1 MKSLLLSFNLL
12 LGIAL
17 TSNSSAQ
24 NVTCELFS
32 ITGLEPDTF
41 NVNNTMV
48 NIAMAGGSSLFANY
62 PYIGQ
67 VTDCDGDIIATG
79 DIYYF
84 GQIGGTEQGYPV
96 TSIPENVCFPITIQF
111 VYGNDLFETD
121 TCLYSYGSTG
131 ITYTGKLVMGLNAYP
146 NPSTD
151 EIQLASN
158 TDIMGESYVI
168 FNSTGKTMKTGIIDA
183 QNARIDLRNLP
194 SGFYVLTVAETTTR
208 FIKE

>member
-17 TSNSSAQ
+17 TSHISAQ

-48 NIAMAGGSSLFANY
+48 NIAMSGGSSLFANY

-67 VTDCDGDIIATG
+67 VTDCDGDVIATG

-96 TSIPENVCFPITIQF
+96 TSISENICFPITIQF

-121 TCLYSYGSTG
+121 TCYYNYGSTG
-131 ITYTGKLVMGLNAYP
+131 STYTGKPVMGLNAYP
-146 NPSTD
+146 NPAAD
-151 EIQLASN
+151 EIQLASIN
-158 TDIMGESYVI
+158 DIIGESYVI
-168 FNSTGKTMKTGIIDA
+168 FHSTGKTMKTGIIDT

-194 SGFYVLTVAETTTR
+194 SGFYVLTVGDTTTR
-208 FIKE
+208 FIKD

>member
-12 LGIAL
+12 LGIVL
-17 TSNSSAQ
+17 TSNISAQ

-48 NIAMAGGSSLFANY
+48 NIAMAGESSLFASY
-62 PYIGQ
+62 PYIAS
-67 VTDCDGDIIATG
+67 VTDCDGDTIASG
-79 DIYYF
+79 DLYYF

-96 TSIPENVCFPITIQF
+96 TSISENVCFPITIEF

-121 TCLYSYGSTG
+121 TCYYSYGSAG
-131 ITYTGKLVMGLNAYP
+131 ITYAAKDKMGLTAYP
-146 NPSTD
+146 IPTAD

-158 TDIMGESYVI
+158 TDIIGESYVI
-168 FNSTGKTMKTGIIDA
+168 FNSSAKTMKTGIVDT
-183 QNARIDLRNLP
+183 QNAHIDLGNLP
-194 SGFYVLTVAETTTR
+194 SGFYVLTVGETSTR

>member
-12 LGIAL
+12 LGIIL
-17 TSNSSAQ
+17 TSNISAQ

-48 NIAMAGGSSLFANY
+48 NIAMSGEFSLFANY
-62 PYIGQ
+62 PFILS
-67 VTDCDGDIIATG
+67 VRDCDGDVIATG

-96 TSIPENVCFPITIQF
+96 TSIPENVCLPITIQF
-111 VYGNDLFETD
+111 IYGNDLFETD
-121 TCLYSYGSTG
+121 TCYFSYGSTG
-131 ITYTGKLVMGLNAYP
+131 ITYAAKDNMELSAFP
-146 NPSTD
+146 IPAAH

-158 TDIMGESYVI
+158 TDIIGESFVI
-168 FNSTGKTMKTGIIDA
+168 FSSTGKTMKTGIIDA
-183 QNARIDLRNLP
+183 QNARIDLRNLQ
-194 SGFYVLTVAETTTR
+194 SGFYVLTVGETTTR